1 VGPARWT
8 TCVATREPGLR
19 LRRVQT
25 PRAAPRTACHE
36 SLRVIEARRAQARLR
51 KVERVAERRHATK
64 FLATH
69 DPPAGAIRDKRARP
83 VQGTTPR
90 ERSYQGGR
98 STRAAVRT
106 RHTIDVRARADEC
119 ASAKNRKDDA
129 IQVCAIP
136 LRATFEQ
143 HQTARRRDVNG
154 PAAGRIVGA
163 GSPDAWPHRAARRKP
178 MSAEGD
184 ETS

>member
-1 VGPARWT
+1 MAVERSSSARSARTAGQLGCGQIPGAAVSVLDRPFASFSVGALRGQQTVDHPTKKYQTSGWTLRKRQVGPATWT
-8 TCVATREPGLR
+8 TCLATREPGLR

-36 SLRVIEARRAQARLR
+36 SLRVLEARRAQARLR

-69 DPPAGAIRDKRARP
+69 DPPAGAIRDRRARP

-98 STRAAVRT
+98 STRGRSNAA
-106 RHTIDVRARADEC
+106 
-119 ASAKNRKDDA
+119 
-129 IQVCAIP
+129 QY
-136 LRATFEQ
+136 
-143 HQTARRRDVNG
+143 RRSRV
-154 PAAGRIVGA
+154 
-163 GSPDAWPHRAARRKP
+163 
-178 MSAEGD
+178 
-184 ETS
+184 